1 MSVQLTGVGVTADL
15 TVDVPRDAAGDLAAG
30 VTTVLRRVDAV
41 ETVEAVDVT
50 GLTPRLNDL
59 RAEVTAELRLAVEAD
74 DPDGDAADAAL
85 AEGFGIRVE
94 SVAVE
99 QPPP

>member
-1 MSVQLTGVGVTADL
+1 MSVQLNEVGVTADL
-15 TVDVPRDAAGDLAAG
+15 TVDVPRDAAGSLEAG

-41 ETVEAVDVT
+41 EAVEAVDVT

-59 RAEVTAELRLAVEAD
+59 RADVTAELRLAVDRPDEA
-74 DPDGDAADAAL
+74 AAREAL
-85 AEGFGIRVE
+85 VEGFG
-94 SVAVE
+94 VAVERLDAE